1 MAHVPSLDLLKA
13 THSFPCVYVVKA
25 IGIVEQNFQ
34 ARVVAAVRDELEL
47 TQDPTFQVR
56 TTPDGKHVAVTLEL
70 KVATAESIIKLYHR
84 VLAVPGLVMVF

>member
-34 ARVVAAVRDELEL
+34 ALVVAAMRDELEL

-70 KVATAESIIKLYHR
+70 RVATPESIIKLYHR
-84 VLAVPGLVMVF
+84 ILALPGLVMVF